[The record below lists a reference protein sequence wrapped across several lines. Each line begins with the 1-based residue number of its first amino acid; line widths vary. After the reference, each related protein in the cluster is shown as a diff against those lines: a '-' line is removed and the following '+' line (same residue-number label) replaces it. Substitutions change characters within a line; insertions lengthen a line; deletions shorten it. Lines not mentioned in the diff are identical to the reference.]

1 MIDAVSFTNLG
12 LLLVRPG
19 MLVAAAPVFGG
30 TFVPAQVR
38 IGLAVL
44 LGVIIAPAVPS
55 PASLGTVGLVIA
67 VAGEAAIGLA
77 IGFAVRVL
85 IGAAELAGYLASF
98 QIGLSYAAIVDP
110 QSGVRN
116 NVLSMLYGSIALLV
130 FLGID
135 GHHSL
140 IRALVDSYAVVPIGS
155 AGLGDGLGRSVVEL
169 LGMVFATGVRLAL
182 PVVSV
187 LVLVELALGLITR
200 AAPALN
206 LMVVGAPVRL
216 LVGLLA
222 LAVGVMAIPPVIR
235 AATGP
240 MLETAARLLRA
251 FN

>member
-1 MIDAVSFTNLG
+1 VIDAAAFTSLG

-19 MLVAAAPVFGG
+19 MVVASAPVFGG
-30 TFVPAQVR
+30 SYVPPQVR

-44 LGVIIAPAVPS
+44 LGILIAPAVPA
-55 PASLGTVGLVIA
+55 PATLGTVGLVIA
-67 VAGEAAIGLA
+67 VAGEAVIGMS
-77 IGFAVRVL
+77 IGFTMRVL

-135 GHHSL
+135 AHHAL
-140 IRALVDSYAVVPIGS
+140 IRALVDSYAMIPVGA

-169 LGMVFATGVRLAL
+169 LGLIFVTGVRLAM
-182 PVVSV
+182 PVVTV

-206 LMVVGAPVRL
+206 LMVVGAPIRL

-222 LAVGVMAIPPVIR
+222 LAVGIMAIPPVVR
-235 AATGP
+235 AATTP
-240 MLETAARLLRA
+240 MLEAASRLLRT